1 MAIVVTNSY
10 GRINIKYL
18 SNMLLTQYYLTN
30 KSLKAST
37 LTSSGLLLDRHDL
50 QNLILESTSKE
61 EIDDFKLLKIQSI
74 I

>member
-1 MAIVVTNSY
+1 
-10 GRINIKYL
+10 
-18 SNMLLTQYYLTN
+18 MLLTQYYLTN